1 MLADFGKLGKWC
13 NDFGQLFMK
22 RYFFPHRRDSHPP
35 DSTFAAVNSV
45 NKAPPAPN
53 KPVAV
58 SGSKYAGGIFF
69 CASTPFTLTL
79 TFFSNDSHAVSLAK
93 SRESKSATT
102 ASIVKEK
109 CQSCMGK

>member
-1 MLADFGKLGKWC
+1 
-13 NDFGQLFMK
+13 
-22 RYFFPHRRDSHPP
+22 
-35 DSTFAAVNSV
+35 
-45 NKAPPAPN
+45 
-53 KPVAV
+53 
-58 SGSKYAGGIFF
+58 
-69 CASTPFTLTL
+69 L